1 MLVRGF
7 RILFLLV
14 FATLQLASCSGS
26 STGTAPERPNILF
39 VIMDDVGIDQMPS
52 FGYGGA
58 TPPNMP
64 NIDAVAQAGLRFGNT
79 WSMPECSPGRAAM
92 FVGRYPLRTNIYQ
105 AIGENDLA
113 NSQITPDDMT
123 TPKLLRTA
131 GYESGLFGKFH
142 LAGPENNAA
151 GNGTPGVLGWD
162 YFYGWVGGLPASID
176 TTAGGVA
183 PQGTYPCGF
192 VPPASRGGADSG
204 ACYLPDKTCQ
214 PLVAASPG
222 QDAVGKQCVTRGGI
236 FVPRAACQAT
246 PPASLDFG
254 KANAYYVSPL
264 VINSAAGVEVV
275 PLTDRRARGY
285 RTSIEVDAAI
295 NWIRQRSRWY
305 KGYLQ
310 TTDAFIA
317 SKVKATMVD
326 AKDVQANAF
335 KVVVERAVVFLMGRV
350 TEREA
355 GRGIRR
361 APGER
366 VIGAEIH
373 GGGQRRGRR
382 AERPLLQLGQHAG
395 LAQR

>member
-7 RILFLLV
+7 RILFLLA
-14 FATLQLASCSGS
+14 FATLLLASCSGS

-113 NSQITPDDMT
+113 NSQLTPDDMT

-162 YFYGWVGGLPASID
+162 YFYGWVGGLPA
-176 TTAGGVA
+176 
-183 PQGTYPCGF
+183 
-192 VPPASRGGADSG
+192 
-204 ACYLPDKTCQ
+204 
-214 PLVAASPG
+214 
-222 QDAVGKQCVTRGGI
+222 
-236 FVPRAACQAT
+236 
-246 PPASLDFG
+246 
-254 KANAYYVSPL
+254 
-264 VINSAAGVEVV
+264 
-275 PLTDRRARGY
+275 
-285 RTSIEVDAAI
+285 
-295 NWIRQRSRWY
+295 
-305 KGYLQ
+305 
-310 TTDAFIA
+310 
-317 SKVKATMVD
+317 
-326 AKDVQANAF
+326 
-335 KVVVERAVVFLMGRV
+335 
-350 TEREA
+350 
-355 GRGIRR
+355 
-361 APGER
+361 
-366 VIGAEIH
+366 
-373 GGGQRRGRR
+373 
-382 AERPLLQLGQHAG
+382 
-395 LAQR
+395 